1 MRKALIVIGIT
12 LASLLIL
19 MGGCT
24 VSLRFSKVQTFIIQ
38 KVTKRMSEALN
49 ADVSIQ
55 RFHYRPLN
63 HLSRLMAK
71 LACSTNSNVSCCW
84 SLM

>member
-1 MRKALIVIGIT
+1 MRKALIIIGIT

-38 KVTKRMSEALN
+38 KVTKRMSAALN

-63 HLSRLMAK
+63 HLSIE
-71 LACSTNSNVSCCW
+71 
-84 SLM
+84 SLHQRPAAGHIAFCRAS